1 MPLTLTTDPEPPSY
15 PLPGS
20 PPAEAGE
27 AGAHPVALAEL
38 RGMMERDLIAAE
50 ARRLEA
56 QRATAAAALR
66 LAERELAAH
75 RRRLAT
81 LAHAVAQIEGGRRDR
96 RARAGQAQRG
106 LAPAAGGARRGR
118 ADTLGGGRGDDRT
131 PKRATPARTV
141 RRILALT
148 RPRVLRSECRET
160 RP

>member
-20 PPAEAGE
+20 LPAEAGE
-27 AGAHPVALAEL
+27 AGEAGEHLVALDEL
-38 RGMMERDLIAAE
+38 RGMVERDLIAAE
-50 ARRLEA
+50 ARRLEV
-56 QRATAAAALR
+56 QRTMATAAVR

-75 RRRLAT
+75 RRRLAA

-118 ADTLGGGRGDDRT
+118 AKALGGGRGDDRP

-141 RRILALT
+141 RRIPALA
-148 RPRVLRSECRET
+148 RPRVLVGK
-160 RP
+160 